1 MRKTVVT
8 SLTLSLAFAM
18 ALAACKDDEN
28 ATTSTGP
35 GGGGTGAATG
45 TGGGLPGK
53 GVGDPCTD
61 TAECRSG
68 LACESGACAPGHS
81 LDAGSPCTISGE
93 CKDGL
98 FCGGGTC
105 APAGMGAAGDGCT
118 SDADCGSGLRCV
130 LVGFAAQCQA
140 EGAGDVGD
148 TCATSG
154 DCFGGLACLGDTCG
168 IVPPGTPPFGLPW
181 PGVECAAESGPVQA
195 YFRVPRGAD
204 DGDFYRLP
212 HPNDIRLVDG
222 KPDLTGHPTPGAGLL
237 GYDVVDRYL
246 RAVETGNDG
255 WGLYHSTF
263 FRFSGRL
270 DSTTLKD
277 NVHLVNLTSGVNSGL
292 YYSYSIG
299 GAGYICPNWIAIRRA
314 PGAVYEEG
322 ATYVAYMTTSI
333 KADGGSAVSR
343 SLDLDA
349 LLAATTP
356 ADPVLAA
363 EWPKYASFRAYLAT
377 NAIDPSTI
385 LTASVFTTGHPRAP
399 VEKLATSIAAATAPT
414 ATSWVQCG
422 SGTPSPCP
430 DATGDRACPATPD
443 PDFDELHALVSLPIY
458 QSGTAPYLAPAD
470 GGDLSL
476 DGTGTPQVVR
486 TEQVCMS
493 LTVPKSAPP
502 VGGFKTVVY
511 AHGTGGNFRSHV
523 TGGIAKDFAQGVDDG
538 NGTVVAAAVLG
549 IDQVQHG
556 PRRGG
561 STASPNDLF
570 FNFANPAAA
579 RGNPRQGAADQLS
592 LLRFVPTVTFDA
604 GTSPT
609 GAAFSLAPSPAYWG
623 HSQGATVGA
632 IALPY
637 GATWS
642 GAVVS
647 GAGGSLIDAMLH
659 KTSPVNISAVVPFV
673 LSDVGSDGTLRG
685 GTNHPVLSVLQTWID
700 PADPL
705 SYARLASK
713 APPTGIAAHHL
724 FQPYGLGDTF
734 SPPETE
740 RAYAIGAALGLA
752 AHDASVGTPDDIA
765 MLTELPVP
773 VSGNLTTNGKT
784 VTAIVRQYAPASG
797 DDGHFVAFD
806 VPSARADVER
816 FLAGAMSGIVPRV
829 GN

>member
-1 MRKTVVT
+1 MRTTLVA
-8 SLTLSLAFAM
+8 SLSLSVAVA
-18 ALAACKDDEN
+18 ALLGACKDDEN
-28 ATTSTGP
+28 TTTGP
-35 GGGGTGAATG
+35 GGAGTGAGTG

-53 GVGDPCTD
+53 GVGDPCAATE
-61 TAECRSG
+61 ECRTG
-68 LACESGACAPGHS
+68 LACESGKCAPGHS
-81 LDAGSPCTISGE
+81 LDTGSPCTISGE

-98 FCGGGTC
+98 FCGGGVC
-105 APAGMGAAGDGCT
+105 APAGMGTAGDTCT
-118 SDADCGSGLRCV
+118 SDADCASGFRCG
-130 LVGFAAQCQA
+130 LVGFGAQCVA

-148 TCATSG
+148 ECTTSG

-195 YFRVPRGAD
+195 YFRVPRGTD

-212 HPNDIRLVDG
+212 HPNDVRLTAG
-222 KPDLTGHPTPGAGLL
+222 KPDLSAHPTPGSGLL

-246 RAVETGNDG
+246 RAVENEADG

-270 DSTTLKD
+270 DSATLKD
-277 NVHLVNLTSGVNSGL
+277 NVHLVNLTNGSNSGL

-299 GAGYICPNWIAIRRA
+299 GGSYICPNWIAIRRA
-314 PGAVYEEG
+314 PGAIYEEG
-322 ATYVAYMTTSI
+322 ATYAAYMTTAI
-333 KADGGSAVSR
+333 KADGGAPVSR
-343 SLDLDA
+343 STDLDA
-349 LLAATTP
+349 LLGATAP
-356 ADPVLAA
+356 ADPILAA
-363 EWPKYASFRAYLAT
+363 QWPKYASFRAYLAANT
-377 NAIDPSTI
+377 IDPSTV
-385 LTASVFTTGHPRAP
+385 LTAAVFTTGHPRAT
-399 VEKLATSIAAATAPT
+399 VEKLATSVAAAAPPV
-414 ATSWVQCG
+414 AASWVKCG

-430 DATGDRACPATPD
+430 DATGDRACPTTPD

-458 QSGTAPYLAPAD
+458 QSGTAPYLDPAD
-470 GGDLSL
+470 GGDIQL

-502 VGGFKTVVY
+502 VGGYPTVVY

-523 TGGIAKDFAQGVDDG
+523 TGGVAKDFAKGVDDG
-538 NGTVVAAAVLG
+538 TGTIVAAAVLG

-556 PRRGG
+556 PRRGSG
-561 STASPNDLF
+561 TASPNDLF

-579 RGNPRQGAADQLS
+579 RGNPRQGAADQMA

-609 GAAFSLAPSPAYWG
+609 GVAFSLAPSPAYWG
-623 HSQGATVGA
+623 HSQGATEGA

-637 GATWS
+637 GAAWS
-642 GAVVS
+642 GAVLS

-659 KTSPVNISAVVPFV
+659 KTSPVNIAAVVPFV
-673 LSDVGSDGTLRG
+673 LSDVASDGTLVG

-713 APPTGIAAHHL
+713 APPAAIPAHHL
-724 FQPYGLGDTF
+724 FQPYGQGDTYA
-734 SPPETE
+734 PPETE
-740 RAYAIGAALGLA
+740 RAYAIGAALGLV
-752 AHDASVGTPDDIA
+752 AHDASVATPDDIA
-765 MLTELPVP
+765 MLPEIPTPA
-773 VSGNLTTNGKT
+773 SGNLTVNAKV
-784 VTAIVRQYAPASG
+784 VTAVVRQYRAGAG
-797 DDGHFVAFD
+797 KDGHFVAFD

-829 GN
+829 GQ